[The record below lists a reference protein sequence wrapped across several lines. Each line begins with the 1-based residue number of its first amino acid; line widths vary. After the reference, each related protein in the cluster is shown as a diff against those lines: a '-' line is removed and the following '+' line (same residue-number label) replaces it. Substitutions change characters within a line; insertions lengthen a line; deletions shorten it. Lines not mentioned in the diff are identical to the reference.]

1 MYALTLTVGK
11 DVFKGTGKDA
21 LEAITTLQLPTKV
34 PGKAL
39 LTFEKDGKTK
49 DVYVTPVQ
57 IKRIPMKIN
66 RIFMVKQ
73 FEYGLK

>member
-1 MYALTLTVGK
+1 MYSLTLTVGK
-11 DVFKGTGKDA
+11 DTFKGTGADA
-21 LEAITTLQLPTKV
+21 LEAITSLPLPTKI
-34 PGKAL
+34 PAKAT

-57 IKRIPMKIN
+57 VKRIPMKVN